1 MSAAVIECPICMDTI
16 ETTRN
21 CTTTDCGHCFH
32 TKCLMTSVAHN
43 GFGCPYCRTRMADEV
58 AEEDS
63 DYDDNEEEEIYEPYD
78 DDVLRGFRLFNNNIN
93 GEEHDEDDV
102 EEENFVNQEEEEEES
117 EAVAEDNAPPPVSYV
132 AQKLVEQGVT
142 MEQLLKAVLC
152 SCNDYERDYEDFERV
167 ESEIVGRVTT
177 ILNNY
182 TPATTP
188 PPVTTPPVTTHPVTT
203 TTTDV
208 WTEWM

>member
-1 MSAAVIECPICMDTI
+1 MSAVVECPICMDPI

-21 CTTTDCGHCFH
+21 CTTTECGHCFH
-32 TKCLMTSVAHN
+32 AKCLMTSVAHN
-43 GFGCPYCRTRMADEV
+43 GFSCPYCRTRMADEV
-58 AEEDS
+58 AEENS
-63 DYDDNEEEEIYEPYD
+63 DYDDESESDEYELYD

-102 EEENFVNQEEEEEES
+102 EEETFVNEES
-117 EAVAEDNAPPPVSYV
+117 ESEAGAEDEATQLPPPVPYL

-152 SCNDYERDYEDFERV
+152 SCHDYQRDYEDFERV
-167 ESEIVGRVTT
+167 ESEIVGRITT

-182 TPATTP
+182 TPS
-188 PPVTTPPVTTHPVTT
+188 V
-203 TTTDV
+203 
-208 WTEWM
+208 

>member
-1 MSAAVIECPICMDTI
+1 MSAVVECPICMDPI

-21 CTTTDCGHCFH
+21 CTTTECGHCFH
-32 TKCLMTSVAHN
+32 AKCLMTSVAHN
-43 GFGCPYCRTRMADEV
+43 GFSCPYCRTRMADEV
-58 AEEDS
+58 ADEES
-63 DYDDNEEEEIYEPYD
+63 EYDDDDEIDSEPYD

-102 EEENFVNQEEEEEES
+102 EEETFVNEES
-117 EAVAEDNAPPPVSYV
+117 ESESEAGAEDDATQLPPPVPYL

-152 SCNDYERDYEDFERV
+152 SCHDYQRDYEDFERV
-167 ESEIVGRVTT
+167 ESEIVGRITT

-182 TPATTP
+182 TPS
-188 PPVTTPPVTTHPVTT
+188 V
-203 TTTDV
+203 
-208 WTEWM
+208 